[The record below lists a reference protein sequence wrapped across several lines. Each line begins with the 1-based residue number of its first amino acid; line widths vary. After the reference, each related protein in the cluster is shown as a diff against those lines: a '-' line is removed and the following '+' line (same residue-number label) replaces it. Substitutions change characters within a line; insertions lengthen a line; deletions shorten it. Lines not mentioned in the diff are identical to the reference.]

1 MTRQFFWPGL
11 AFVFALVAALA
22 FRSAIFAGMRRFGGR
37 DHAFVRGLQLPS
49 ILWCIVLGLAVAVEV
64 ADLPVRLARQL
75 GIVLQA
81 AVIMSVTITLA
92 HVLAAIVAAAGERR
106 ALSLGVTGLAQTSVR
121 GSVLIVGLL
130 VLLSS
135 LGIQITPILT
145 ALGVGGLAVALALQD
160 TLQNLFAGMHLIAD
174 KPIRVGDY
182 VKLADGVEGRVID
195 VGWRSTRLR
204 MLQNSV
210 IIVPNHKVAQST
222 ITNYDLLESR
232 VAIAIRVSVDY
243 SSDPEHVERV
253 LVDEASRAIGAV
265 PGLLAEPAPSAKCI
279 PGFGENG
286 LEFTLGCHVVAFVD
300 QFEVQHQIRKR
311 LVARFRAEKIQFA
324 PSPRTVVVQNLDG
337 PPAARA
343 T

>member
-135 LGIQITPILT
+135 LGIQI
-145 ALGVGGLAVALALQD
+145 
-160 TLQNLFAGMHLIAD
+160 
-174 KPIRVGDY
+174 
-182 VKLADGVEGRVID
+182 
-195 VGWRSTRLR
+195 
-204 MLQNSV
+204 
-210 IIVPNHKVAQST
+210 
-222 ITNYDLLESR
+222 
-232 VAIAIRVSVDY
+232 
-243 SSDPEHVERV
+243 
-253 LVDEASRAIGAV
+253 
-265 PGLLAEPAPSAKCI
+265 
-279 PGFGENG
+279 
-286 LEFTLGCHVVAFVD
+286 
-300 QFEVQHQIRKR
+300 
-311 LVARFRAEKIQFA
+311 
-324 PSPRTVVVQNLDG
+324 
-337 PPAARA
+337 
-343 T
+343 